1 MIFGL
6 IYSET
11 VGTFPKAIF
20 VAAGCF
26 AFAAFI
32 FLSLIRPDAG
42 IKVRRRVP
50 RRLDDSGVERGRS
63 RVSKDI
69 RKSGVRITVVPV
81 DDAPGSYGAASF
93 AGSSLN

>member
-6 IYSET
+6 VYSET

-20 VAAGCF
+20 VAAGSF

-50 RRLDDSGVERGRS
+50 RRLDDCEVERGRS

-69 RKSGVRITVVPV
+69 RKSGARVAVVPV
-81 DDAPGSYGAASF
+81 EDVSVSYGAASLT
-93 AGSSLN
+93 GSSLN